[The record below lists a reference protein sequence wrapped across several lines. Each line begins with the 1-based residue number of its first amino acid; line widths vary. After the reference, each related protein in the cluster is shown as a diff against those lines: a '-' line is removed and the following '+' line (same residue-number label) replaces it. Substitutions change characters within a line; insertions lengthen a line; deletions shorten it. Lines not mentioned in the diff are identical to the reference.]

1 VSADLAA
8 GRYRDS
14 SIYVTPSLPRP
25 ALESLAAAA
34 AAAGAVPRV
43 TRLADAYASFAALAP
58 RLAVSVGL
66 PRSLLA
72 FASPRAADADVRAL
86 LDGATSSLLSLCA
99 TVRACGGGFSAFSCE
114 RRALLRATGPVA
126 PFPPRRRPALR
137 RLLSRPAAARLR

>member
-1 VSADLAA
+1 MSADLAA

-99 TVRACGGGFSAFSCE
+99 TVR
-114 RRALLRATGPVA
+114 RAPCIVRARL
-126 PFPPRRRPALR
+126 PRR
-137 RLLSRPAAARLR
+137 S

>member
-1 VSADLAA
+1 MSADLAA

-99 TVRACGGGFSAFSCE
+99 TVRARGGFPAFSCE

-126 PFPPRRRPALR
+126 PFPRRRRPALR
-137 RLLSRPAAARLR
+137 R